1 MAKKKDKT
9 YRAGAYKRLS
19 QDDGRGEVSNSII
32 NQTELIK
39 DYGKSH
45 SNIEIVA
52 EYDDDG
58 YSGTNFDRPGFLRMM
73 EDIKAKKIDCVIV
86 KDLSRFGRN
95 YIEVGKY
102 IERIFPFMGVRFI
115 SINDNYDSEGKKE
128 ESDSLMLPFKNLVND
143 AYCRDISVKIRSQ
156 LDIKRKKG
164 ECISAFAV
172 YGYQK
177 SQEDKNRLEVD
188 VYAAE
193 IVQTI
198 FRMKLQG
205 SNQQRI
211 ADFLND
217 NGVLSPLE
225 YKKSIGLKYSTSF
238 KIHPVALWSVNAINR
253 ILTEEAYTGV
263 MAQGKTSTPN
273 YKVKTQ
279 IAKKP
284 EEWIRVE
291 GAHEAIIGFHDFQTV
306 QELLKRDTRT
316 APEQKELYLF
326 SGYLFCGDCKNSM
339 VRKAVPS
346 GGRKYFYY
354 VCSTNKHKKECSSHS
369 ISEKKLTDRV
379 FHAIQ
384 DQIETVCRMDEFLT
398 YIDTL
403 PEHQREVFNYDAQ
416 IGQLRQ
422 EIQKY
427 KRMKMKLY
435 EDLSD
440 GIIDEKEYQ
449 EYRGSFSKRITEK
462 EQALERLEHERK
474 ETVEGNRSSSL
485 WIQEF
490 KKYRNVPELSRQMV
504 TTLVDKVMVYEEGR
518 MEVVFRYADEIAM
531 LLAKIENYQG
541 GSDMPELALAQ

>member
-1 MAKKKDKT
+1 MAKKKNKI

-39 DYGKSH
+39 DYGKTH
-45 SNIEIVA
+45 SDIEIVA

-102 IERIFPFMGVRFI
+102 MERIFPFMGVRFI
-115 SINDNYDSEGKKE
+115 SINDNYDSEGKKN

-164 ECISAFAV
+164 ECISAFTV

-177 SQEDKNRLEVD
+177 SQEDKNRLVVD
-188 VYAAE
+188 EYAAK

-198 FRMKLQG
+198 FQMKLQG
-205 SNQQRI
+205 INQQRI

-225 YKKSIGLKYSTSF
+225 YKKSKGLKYSTSF
-238 KIHPVALWSVNAINR
+238 KTHLVARWSVNAINR
-253 ILTEEAYTGV
+253 ILTNEVYTGV
-263 MAQGKTSTPN
+263 MVQGKSSTPN

-291 GAHEAIIGFHDFQTV
+291 GTHEAVIGFHEFQTV
-306 QELLKRDTRT
+306 QQILKRDTRT
-316 APEQKELYLF
+316 SPEQKELYLF
-326 SGYLFCGDCKNSM
+326 SGYLFCGDCNNSM
-339 VRKAVPS
+339 VRKTVPS

-354 VCSTNKHKKECSSHS
+354 VCSTNKSSKACSSHS
-369 ISEKKLTDRV
+369 ISEKKLTDKV
-379 FHAIQ
+379 FHAVQ
-384 DQIETVCRMDEFLT
+384 DQIESVCRMDEFLT
-398 YIDTL
+398 YIDKL
-403 PEHQREVFNYDAQ
+403 PEHQRTIFNYDTQ
-416 IGQLRQ
+416 IEQLRQ
-422 EIQKY
+422 EMQRY

-440 GIIDEKEYQ
+440 GIIDEKEYK
-449 EYRGSFSKRITEK
+449 EYRGSFSQRIAEK
-462 EQALERLEHERK
+462 EQALERLEHER
-474 ETVEGNRSSSL
+474 TAVADGNRGGSL
-485 WIQEF
+485 WLEEF
-490 KKYRNVPELSRQMV
+490 KRYRNTQKLNRQML
-504 TTLVDKVMVYEEGR
+504 TTLVDKIIVYDGGSI
-518 MEVVFRYADEIAM
+518 EVVFRYQDEFAM
-531 LLAKIENYQG
+531 LWKKIGQYQ
-541 GSDMPELALAQ
+541 SSMETPALAMAQ

>member
-45 SNIEIVA
+45 SEIEIVA

-115 SINDNYDSEGKKE
+115 SINDNYDSEGKRE

-253 ILTEEAYTGV
+253 ILTEEAYTGI

-291 GAHEAIIGFHDFQTV
+291 GTHEAIIDFRDFQTV

-339 VRKAVPS
+339 VRKAV
-346 GGRKYFYY
+346 
-354 VCSTNKHKKECSSHS
+354 
-369 ISEKKLTDRV
+369 
-379 FHAIQ
+379 
-384 DQIETVCRMDEFLT
+384 
-398 YIDTL
+398 
-403 PEHQREVFNYDAQ
+403 
-416 IGQLRQ
+416 
-422 EIQKY
+422 
-427 KRMKMKLY
+427 
-435 EDLSD
+435 ED
-440 GIIDEKEYQ
+440 
-449 EYRGSFSKRITEK
+449 RGSRD
-462 EQALERLEHERK
+462 QACK
-474 ETVEGNRSSSL
+474 
-485 WIQEF
+485 
-490 KKYRNVPELSRQMV
+490 
-504 TTLVDKVMVYEEGR
+504 
-518 MEVVFRYADEIAM
+518 
-531 LLAKIENYQG
+531 
-541 GSDMPELALAQ
+541 

>member
-1 MAKKKDKT
+1 MAKKKNKI

-39 DYGKSH
+39 DYGKKH
-45 SNIEIVA
+45 NDIEIVA

-102 IERIFPFMGVRFI
+102 IEHVFPFMGVRFI
-115 SINDNYDSEGKKE
+115 SINDNYDSEGKKN

-164 ECISAFAV
+164 ECISAFAS

-177 SQEDKNRLEVD
+177 SQEDKNRLVVD
-188 VYAAE
+188 AYAAE

-198 FRMKLQG
+198 FRMKLRG
-205 SNQQRI
+205 INQQRI

-217 NGVLSPLE
+217 NGVLSPME
-225 YKKSIGLKYSTSF
+225 YKKSQGLKYSTSF
-238 KIHPVALWSVNAINR
+238 KIHPVARWSVNAINR
-253 ILTEEAYTGV
+253 ILTDEVYTGV
-263 MAQGKTSTPN
+263 MVQGKTSTPN

-291 GAHEAIIGFHDFQTV
+291 GTHEAIIEFHDFQTV

-346 GGRKYFYY
+346 GGRKYYYY
-354 VCSTNKHKKECSSHS
+354 VCSTNKHSRECSSHS
-369 ISEKKLTDRV
+369 VSEKKLTEKV
-379 FHAIQ
+379 LHAVQ
-384 DQIETVCRMDEFLT
+384 SQIEIVCRMDEFLS
-398 YIDTL
+398 YIDKL
-403 PEHQREVFNYDAQ
+403 PEHQRTVFNYDAQ
-416 IGQLRQ
+416 IEQLQQ

-440 GIIDEKEYQ
+440 GIIDVKEYQ
-449 EYRGSFSKRITEK
+449 EYRSSFSQRIAEK
-462 EQALERLEHERK
+462 EQTLERLEHERM
-474 ETVEGNRSSSL
+474 EAVEGNRGCNL
-485 WIQEF
+485 WMKEFQRYQNVQEL
-490 KKYRNVPELSRQMV
+490 NRQMI
-504 TTLVDKVMVYEEGR
+504 TSLVDKIMVYNDGS

-531 LLAKIENYQG
+531 LLEKIRNYQDSEG
-541 GSDMPELALAQ
+541 LPELAMAQ

>member
-1 MAKKKDKT
+1 MAKKKNKI

-32 NQTELIK
+32 NQTELIR
-39 DYGKSH
+39 DYGKKQSD
-45 SNIEIVA
+45 IEIVA

-102 IERIFPFMGVRFI
+102 IERVFPFMGVRFI
-115 SINDNYDSEGKKE
+115 SINDNYDSEGKKN

-177 SQEDKNRLEVD
+177 SQEDKNRLVVD
-188 VYAAE
+188 AYAAE
-193 IVQTI
+193 IVQTV

-205 SNQQRI
+205 INQQRI
-211 ADFLND
+211 VDFLND
-217 NGVLSPLE
+217 NGVLSPME
-225 YKKSIGLKYSTSF
+225 YKKSQGLKYSTSF
-238 KIHPVALWSVNAINR
+238 KIHPVARWSVNAINR
-253 ILTEEAYTGV
+253 ILTDEVYTGV
-263 MAQGKTSTPN
+263 MVQGKTSTPN

-291 GAHEAIIGFHDFQTV
+291 GTHEAIIDFHDFQTV

-346 GGRKYFYY
+346 GGRKYYYY
-354 VCSTNKHKKECSSHS
+354 VCSTNKHSKGCSSHS
-369 ISEKKLTDRV
+369 VSEKKLTERV
-379 FHAIQ
+379 LHAIQ
-384 DQIETVCRMDEFLT
+384 DQIEIVSRMDAFLS
-398 YIDTL
+398 YIDKL
-403 PEHQREVFNYDAQ
+403 PEHQRTVFNYDTQ
-416 IGQLRQ
+416 IEQLQQ

-440 GIIDEKEYQ
+440 GIIDEKEYR
-449 EYRGSFSKRITEK
+449 EYRDSFSQRLAEK
-462 EQALERLEHERK
+462 ELALERLERERM

-485 WIQEF
+485 WMKEF
-490 KKYRNVPELSRQMV
+490 QRYRNVQELNRQIL
-504 TTLVDKVMVYEEGR
+504 TSLVDKIMIFDDGS
-518 MEVVFRYADEIAM
+518 MEVVFRYKDEFAM
-531 LLAKIENYQG
+531 LLENIRNYQG
-541 GSDMPELALAQ
+541 SEEIPKLAMAQ